1 MKIVGTS
8 GISILLAGQVMMRHD
23 PTIYLKDSELVNH
36 HSAVLRFKTDDISR
50 FLNIPFKQ
58 VVIEKAI
65 SFEGKLYTESN
76 LAFQNMYSYKVTGR
90 VINRSIKNINSEV
103 RYIAPDNLFELMTIG
118 LNIKLGCDLEHEL
131 FSNNGEEPILS
142 YVKMPD
148 VMRTLDY
155 PNQPPFEFHP
165 VYTTNT
171 EILKPYVNVYQ
182 TIYYP
187 GNEKYYR
194 VSITKNK
201 LIVEYIKE
209 PLSEEEYSEDVFR
222 ILENDFRIDFS
233 SSRCNLGNIVYNK
246 MPVGKMVPID
256 EGIRKKFIYE
266 LTDKYNIWSFGR
278 NGIWKSIRLDDLYH
292 DLMKIDKMIRSSSKY
307 ELNLERK

>member
-8 GISILLAGQVMMRHD
+8 GMSVLLAGQVMMRHN
-23 PTIYLKDSELVNH
+23 PTIYLKDEELVNH
-36 HSAVLRFKTDDISR
+36 HSAVLHFKTDDISR
-50 FLNIPFKQ
+50 FLNIPFKK

-65 SFEGKLYTESN
+65 SYEGKLYTESN
-76 LAFQNMYSYKVTGR
+76 LAFQNLYSQKVTGR
-90 VINRSIKNINSEV
+90 VIDRSIKDIKSEV

-118 LNIKLGCDLEHEL
+118 LNIKLRSDLEYEL
-131 FSNNGEEPILS
+131 FSGEDNEPVLS

-148 VMRTLDY
+148 VMKMLEY
-155 PNQPPFEFHP
+155 PTRPKFEFRP

-171 EILKPYVNVYQ
+171 DILYPEVDVYQ

-194 VSITKNK
+194 VSITKNR

-209 PLSEEEYSEDVFR
+209 PSNEDEYMSDVIK
-222 ILENDFRIDFS
+222 ILENDFRIDFN
-233 SSRCNLGNIVYNK
+233 SSRSNLGSTVYNH
-246 MPVGKMVPID
+246 MPIGKMAPID
-256 EGIRKKFIYE
+256 ERLRKKFIYE

-292 DLMKIDKMIRSSSKY
+292 DLMKIDKMVRNSSKY